1 MTFKS
6 FEEFECWQDARALD
20 NSIFKLT
27 IKNGFERDF
36 KLRDQ
41 ILGATGSIMDNVAE
55 GFDRSG
61 NREFVRFLTYSKGSA
76 AEVKSQLYRAL
87 DRTYI
92 NQTEFDKNYAEAEVI
107 SRKIGGLIK
116 YLNNSEYQGPRYKTN
131 RKFKSNTRTRNP
143 EPGIPNT
150 EPETRNPEQN

>member
-20 NSIFKLT
+20 NSIYKLT

-92 NQTEFDKNYAEAEVI
+92 SQNEFEKNYADADIV
-107 SRKIGGLIK
+107 SKKIGGLIK
-116 YLNNSEYQGPRYKTN
+116 YLNNSEFKGPRFKTN
-131 RKFKSNTRTRNP
+131 EFPNTKPGTRNP
-143 EPGIPNT
+143 K
-150 EPETRNPEQN
+150 PETRNPEQN

>member
-76 AEVKSQLYRAL
+76 SEVKSQLYRAL
-87 DRTYI
+87 DRAYI
-92 NQTEFDKNYAEAEVI
+92 DQKEFDKNYADADIV

-116 YLNNSEYQGPRYKTN
+116 YLNNSEFKGPRFKTN
-131 RKFKSNTRTRNP
+131 ESIKRKTRNT
-143 EPGIPNT
+143 EHGTPNT
-150 EPETRNPEQN
+150 EPQTRNPEQN